1 MQGNGKSRPASVAMA
16 LLGGA
21 TILRRDGQSVS
32 LNPTT
37 LAFLALLTLRG
48 PQRRSWLANLLF
60 PDKRDEVALNAFR
73 KRVADTRD
81 QVGDDLLLG
90 DKTALWLA
98 PTVQHDLVDPLM
110 ALQSDPAASGGD
122 LLAGLGFP
130 KHPELS
136 EVIEGERRRW
146 RARFLDALARHA
158 RDAAADGRVHLAI
171 TYATRLV
178 NEQPLSDHAV
188 RLLMAQLER
197 NGEPAAAFDQFEA
210 FKARLHHQ
218 LGIAPENETVA
229 QALRLSAHRESSGAA
244 ALDLPEPLR
253 RPLAMVG
260 HAALFERIRQRV
272 DRGLPTLITGPTG
285 IGKTRMFEELVA
297 AVRPPVA
304 VQLRADD
311 SLAGLALLSQ
321 LARRIQAC
329 TQAADRAGPKPEPT
343 SEVGTTL
350 RWLASARTA
359 EAPAGAMTADR
370 MGALVRS
377 LLRHARLSGVDLI
390 AIDNLQFADPESLE
404 LLTPMLTSAIRDGAP
419 DMPNWLLT
427 CRDPFPPALEPWLDR
442 PINLQEPGEL
452 VIEIPELSADAV
464 EALLQSMALPTLRA
478 DLWAPAL
485 HAHCGGE
492 PMALL
497 RVLRMLHSSGRLAS
511 AAPPAALPVPQ
522 DYGGSVRRLL
532 ERIDDASRKLAFIGA
547 IAGSDFD
554 QRLASKVMKGDDAA
568 LLIPWHRLERL
579 AIFRG
584 AGFNHELVRQAVLA
598 AVPEVLVPGVH
609 RQVAQALAESNA
621 SFERRARHWL
631 AAGEHL
637 LAAGD
642 TERAA
647 MGLIRAGL
655 NISAG
660 KRLQDASALYEAAGQ
675 THQALECRVTASE
688 TARYGTS
695 AEQSAAELHRL
706 LQSPLDVKQRIRTL
720 CALAERHLDEQEV
733 QALPHAA
740 EAVRQAKESGDRAL
754 LAKARVRE
762 AAARGMMGETDTA
775 LAILSSTL
783 TEIDALDPQEQTDLR
798 FQYAKTLATCGRRT
812 ESIDLTLRLL
822 DEATKAGDS
831 YHASD
836 YANAA
841 AVQCG
846 YVNRLR
852 QARDLTDRSLALSR
866 QAGVEASH
874 MLADEMN
881 LVSYSLDLAHL
892 THALE
897 LGSRV
902 LADMRRVRSGWTAQ
916 CEVILAS
923 VYRLLGQ
930 ADRALEVLPEAP
942 ADAPTWQRAFRRHAR
957 AKAEFGG
964 GPACRAAL
972 EHGLRDLDSGGV
984 VLGPDIRLRL
994 ELELSRYLE
1003 PEIALREAVRCR
1015 QAAMDLQH
1023 PSLARHAAMCEVE
1036 AALAAG
1042 QAGVAGEAADRLAA
1056 EIVDGQW
1063 ETYSMYLPELWG
1075 MLIRAWDADGLHSKA
1090 EALNAEAVAWIQQR
1104 SSEHVPAGY
1113 RQSFL
1118 ESNRFN
1124 AFLLERAARKWP

>member
-1 MQGNGKSRPASVAMA
+1 MQGNGNSRPASVAMA
-16 LLGGA
+16 LLGSA
-21 TILRRDGQSVS
+21 RIFRPDGQSAS

-37 LAFLALLTLRG
+37 LAFLALLALRG
-48 PQRRSWLANLLF
+48 PQRRAWLASLLF
-60 PDKRDEVALNAFR
+60 PEKRDEVALNAFR

-81 QVGDDLLLG
+81 QVGDNLLLG

-98 PTVQHDLVDPLM
+98 PTVQHDLVDPLI
-110 ALQSDPAASGGD
+110 ALQADPAACGGD

-146 RARFLDALARHA
+146 RARFLDALVRHA

-218 LGIAPENETVA
+218 LGIAPENQTVA
-229 QALRLSAHRESSGAA
+229 LALRLSAHGESAGASA
-244 ALDLPEPLR
+244 PDLPAPLR

-260 HAALFERIRQRV
+260 HAGLFERIRQRV
-272 DRGLPTLITGPTG
+272 ERGLPTLVTGPTG

-297 AVRPPVA
+297 VVRPPVA

-311 SLAGLALLSQ
+311 SLAGLELLSQ

-329 TQAADRAGPKPEPT
+329 TQSAARAGPKPEPT
-343 SEVGTTL
+343 SEAETTL
-350 RWLASARTA
+350 RWLASARTT
-359 EAPAGAMTADR
+359 EAPAGAMSADR
-370 MGALVRS
+370 MGAQVRS

-404 LLTPMLTSAIRDGAP
+404 LLAPVLAGAVRDGTA
-419 DMPNWLLT
+419 DLPNWLLT
-427 CRDPFPPALEPWLDR
+427 CREPFPPAIEPWLDR
-442 PINLQEPGEL
+442 PVDPQQPGDL
-452 VIEIPELSADAV
+452 VAEIPELSADAV
-464 EALLQSMALPTLRA
+464 QALLRSMALPTMRD

-497 RVLRMLHSSGRLAS
+497 RVLRMLHASGRLAS
-511 AAPPAALPVPQ
+511 AAPPAVLPVPQ

-532 ERIDDASRKLAFIGA
+532 ERIDDASRKLAFVGA

-554 QRLASKVMKGDDAA
+554 PRLASRVMKGDDAA
-568 LLIPWHRLERL
+568 LLVPWHRLERL

-598 AVPEVLVPGVH
+598 ATPALLVPGVH
-609 RQVAQALAESNA
+609 RQVAQALTELNA
-621 SFERRARHWL
+621 AFERRARHWL
-631 AAGEHL
+631 AAGEPL

-647 MGLIRAGL
+647 LELMRAGL

-660 KRLQDASALYEAAGQ
+660 RRLQDASALYEAAGQ
-675 THQALECRVTASE
+675 PGQALECRVTAAE
-688 TARYGTS
+688 TSRYGTS

-706 LQSPLDVKQRIRTL
+706 LQSPLDTKQRIRTL
-720 CALAERHLDEQEV
+720 CALVDRYLDEQEV
-733 QALPHAA
+733 QALPHTT
-740 EAVRQAKESGDRAL
+740 EAVRLAQESGDRAL

-762 AAARGMMGETDTA
+762 AAARRMMGETDA
-775 LAILSSTL
+775 PLAILSSAL
-783 TEIDALDPQEQTDLR
+783 AEIDALDPQEQTELR

-846 YVNRLR
+846 YVNRLQ
-852 QARDLTDRSLALSR
+852 QAMDLTDRSLALSR
-866 QAGVEASH
+866 QAGVEPSH

-881 LVSYSLDLAHL
+881 LVSYSIDLAHFK
-892 THALE
+892 HALE
-897 LGSRV
+897 LGTRV
-902 LADMRRVRSGWTAQ
+902 LADMRRASSGWAAQ

-964 GPACRAAL
+964 GPACRVAL
-972 EHGLRDLDSGGV
+972 EQGLRDLDAGGV
-984 VLGPDIRLRL
+984 VLGPDVRLRL
-994 ELELSRYLE
+994 ELELSRYWE
-1003 PEIALREAVRCR
+1003 PEAALREAVRCR

-1023 PSLARHAAMCEVE
+1023 PPLARHAAMCEVE

-1042 QAGVAGEAADRLAA
+1042 QAGSAAAAADRLAA
-1056 EIVDGQW
+1056 GIVDGQW
-1063 ETYSMYLPELWG
+1063 DTFSMYLPELWG
-1075 MLIRAWDADGLHSKA
+1075 ALVRAWDAAGQPDKA
-1090 EALNAEAVAWIQQR
+1090 DALAAHAATWIHGR
-1104 SSEHVPAGY
+1104 AAEHVPAGY

-1118 ESNRFN
+1118 EQNRFN
-1124 AFLLERAARKWP
+1124 QWLLERVARA